1 MGSIIKLNDTLKISR
16 ERGFPADLR
25 LEDHVADPEAS
36 RRFLG
41 REFSFWNDEERLYHR
56 PDTRVW
62 LVEDIAGK
70 WLYWGHVLI
79 TEQTIKPG
87 RTEGKSRIILVY
99 TPDYQRRITIEE
111 SPLGKSYFSDSP
123 TSLR

>member
-1 MGSIIKLNDTLKISR
+1 MGSTIKLNDTLKISR
-16 ERGFPADLR
+16 ERGFPAGLR
-25 LEDHVADPEAS
+25 LEDHVTDPETS

-62 LVEDIAGK
+62 LVEEIAGK
-70 WLYWGHVLI
+70 WLYWGHVLV
-79 TEQTIKPG
+79 TEQTIKPR
-87 RTEGKSRIILVY
+87 RTEGKYRIIMLY
-99 TPDYQRRITIEE
+99 APEYQRLITIEE
-111 SPLGKSYFSDSP
+111 SPSGKSYFADQA